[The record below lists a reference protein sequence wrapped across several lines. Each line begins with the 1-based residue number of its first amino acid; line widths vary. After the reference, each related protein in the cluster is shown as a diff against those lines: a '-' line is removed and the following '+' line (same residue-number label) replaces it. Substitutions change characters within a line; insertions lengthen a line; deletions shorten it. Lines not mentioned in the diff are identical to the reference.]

1 MKCDHCKKN
10 DATIHISQTVNGK
23 TTEQHLCAQC
33 AAELGV
39 NNSFNQYFSELFEPG
54 SPVAQSIFDTA
65 GGIPAFGSSTAPTA
79 VCPVCGQRY
88 DEFRRSGLLGCSNCY
103 KAFGDRLDAIF
114 RRVQGGTRHTGRKAC
129 ETAEHQEM
137 QLYRHKLLELKQQL
151 QQYVA
156 DEEYEKAASV
166 RDEIKEVSKQLEDFE
181 KQIEQTDSNEG
192 NHNKER
198 GEDK

>member
-1 MKCDHCKKN
+1 
-10 DATIHISQTVNGK
+10 
-23 TTEQHLCAQC
+23 
-33 AAELGV
+33 
-39 NNSFNQYFSELFEPG
+39 
-54 SPVAQSIFDTA
+54 
-65 GGIPAFGSSTAPTA
+65 
-79 VCPVCGQRY
+79 
-88 DEFRRSGLLGCSNCY
+88 
-103 KAFGDRLDAIF
+103 
-114 RRVQGGTRHTGRKAC
+114 
-129 ETAEHQEM
+129 M